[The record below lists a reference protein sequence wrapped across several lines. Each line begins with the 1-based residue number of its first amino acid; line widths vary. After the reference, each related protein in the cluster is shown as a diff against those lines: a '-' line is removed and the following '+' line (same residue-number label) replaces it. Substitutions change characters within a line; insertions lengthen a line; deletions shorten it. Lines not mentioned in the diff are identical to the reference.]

1 MMPQPSSKG
10 TTPKIQLLNLT
21 TKTNSTNEVI
31 NVKPHYNKHAG
42 LDEIVS
48 QNFKPLY
55 KDATTDEK
63 SGY

>member
-1 MMPQPSSKG
+1 M
-10 TTPKIQLLNLT
+10 QLLNLT
-21 TKTNSTNEVI
+21 TKTNSTSEGI

-48 QNFKPLY
+48 QNFKPTN
-55 KDATTDEK
+55 KDAAIDEK